1 MAQRYFGTDG
11 IRGKIGNFP
20 MTADFI
26 LRIGWAVGTALAT
39 KTMGGK
45 VLIGKDTRISG
56 YMIESA
62 LEAGLSAAGINCQLL
77 GYMPT
82 PGIAYLT
89 KALRANAGIVISAS
103 HNDYDDNGIKI
114 FSADGYKLPAEIL
127 QAIEYQLDQP
137 MQTQVSKK
145 LGKAEHMHDAAGRY
159 LEYCKSSVPH
169 QLNLSN
175 LKIVVDCSNG
185 AAYHIAPDVF
195 SELGAHVI
203 TIHATPN
210 GININENCGSNH
222 PEIIRRHVLEEQAD
236 LGIAFDGDGDRVIMI
251 DHLGEILTGD
261 EILFIIAN
269 GLQRSKLL
277 TGGVI
282 GTEMSNMGLE
292 VALNN
297 IGIAFQRVPVG
308 DQHIIEALRK
318 KGWELGGEPSG
329 HIIYLHVNT
338 TADGI
343 IAALQVLQ
351 TINAT
356 GKSLHELKK
365 AITKFPHEM
374 KSIPHHGVKI
384 DLQNAVLTNF
394 INNAKDKLGQHGRVN
409 VRYSGTE
416 PVIRLMIEGEDHP
429 LVMQIQSEL
438 EHTILDLLSK
448 QQNKAGTTN
457 DA

>member
-11 IRGKIGNFP
+11 IRGKIGDFP
-20 MTADFI
+20 MTADFV
-26 LRIGWAVGTALAT
+26 LRIGWAVGTALAANT
-39 KTMGGK
+39 AGGK

-62 LEAGLSAAGINCQLL
+62 LEAGLSAAGVNSQLL

-103 HNDYDDNGIKI
+103 HNHYDDNGIKI
-114 FSADGYKLPAEIL
+114 FSADGFKLPTKIL
-127 QAIEYQLDQP
+127 QAIEHQLDQP

-169 QLNLSN
+169 QLNLSD

-195 SELGAHVI
+195 SELGANVI
-203 TIHATPN
+203 AIHATPN
-210 GININENCGSNH
+210 GININEHCGSNH

-236 LGIAFDGDGDRVIMI
+236 LGIAFDGDGDRVIMV
-251 DHLGEILTGD
+251 DHLGEILNGD
-261 EILFIIAN
+261 EILYIIAN
-269 GLQRSKLL
+269 GLQSSKLL
-277 TGGVI
+277 VGGVI

-318 KGWELGGEPSG
+318 RDWELGGEPSG

-351 TINAT
+351 TINST
-356 GKSLHELKK
+356 GKSLHELKQ
-365 AITKFPHEM
+365 AITKFPHEI
-374 KSIPHHGVKI
+374 KSIPHNGTKI
-384 DLQNAVLTNF
+384 DLQDPAFTALLA
-394 INNAKDKLGQHGRVN
+394 NAKSKLGSHGRIN

-416 PVIRLMIEGEDHP
+416 PLIRLMVEGESRS
-429 LVMQIQSEL
+429 LVDQIRDEL
-438 EHTILDLLSK
+438 EHTIIRLLSEHQK
-448 QQNKAGTTN
+448 
-457 DA
+457 